1 MEEAQF
7 EALRQ
12 REFSRLDATGQVYL
26 DFTGAG
32 LYAESQVRA
41 HTEFL
46 CRGVFGNPHSRNPT
60 SLAAT
65 QLCEG
70 ARARVLEYFNA
81 DPELYEVVFTL
92 NASAAL
98 KLVGE
103 AFPWEP
109 GGRFLLTADNHNS
122 VNGLREFATAHGAD
136 VRYVPMGPE
145 LRLRNVEEH
154 LAGADRTKHNLFA
167 FPAQSNFSGVKH
179 PLEIIETA
187 HAHGYH
193 VALDA
198 AAFVPTNRLDLR
210 ECAPDFVCVSFYKM
224 FGFPTGVGVLLARR
238 NALGELHRPWFSGG
252 TVRFVSAQNQVH
264 MQHVTGRAFEDGTL
278 NYLGIA
284 AVPAGLDF
292 MDEIGI
298 GRINAHVMRLT
309 ATMLDELK
317 ALRHSTGAP
326 MVRIYGPEGME
337 MRGGT
342 VAFNLLDPQ
351 GELVDFRMVEQRAN
365 DAGISRAD
373 RVLLQ
378 PRRGGVRVRVRGRGR
393 VPLHQD
399 AHAGD
404 VQHPGVQRLHE
415 RPRGGRHPRV
425 GGDRLRAGGRRA
437 AGGRAVHVPRR
448 RLHRVR
454 RAPSRAR
461 HGGLT
466 FARSFEGLR
475 RGSDYSGP
483 PPESGGGL
491 LACALRRVP
500 SPPVAARREALSPAG
515 LFARSSQRPAT
526 PPPTSGEGWS
536 KTKLRRTGSL
546 PFAREV
552 LPLSARNERGGG
564 RGEGRSA
571 GATTPPKTTR
581 SGSPQQKRAGLAS
594 RGRLSFRHPSTA
606 PGLTHSRGGAPDRA
620 AAGRGGWDRRS
631 DPGDRGSLGRA
642 PPPPWGTSAT
652 PPPSRSA
659 PPPRS
664 AATAG

>member
-65 QLCEG
+65 QLCEA

-81 DPELYEVVFTL
+81 DPDLYEVVFTL

-198 AAFVPTNRLDLR
+198 AAFVPTNRLDLS
-210 ECAPDFVCVSFYKM
+210 EHAPDFVCVSFYKM

-317 ALRHSTGAP
+317 ALRHGNGAP

-342 VAFNLLDPQ
+342 VAFNLLDPE

-365 DAGISRAD
+365 DAGIS
-373 RVLLQ
+373 V
-378 PRRGGVRVRVRGRGR
+378 
-393 VPLHQD
+393 
-399 AHAGD
+399 
-404 VQHPGVQRLHE
+404 
-415 RPRGGRHPRV
+415 
-425 GGDRLRAGGRRA
+425 
-437 AGGRAVHVPRR
+437 
-448 RLHRVR
+448 
-454 RAPSRAR
+454 
-461 HGGLT
+461 
-466 FARSFEGLR
+466 
-475 RGSDYSGP
+475 
-483 PPESGGGL
+483 
-491 LACALRRVP
+491 
-500 SPPVAARREALSPAG
+500 
-515 LFARSSQRPAT
+515 
-526 PPPTSGEGWS
+526 
-536 KTKLRRTGSL
+536 RTGFFCN
-546 PFAREV
+546 PGAAEFAFEYVDEDAFRCIKTLTPETFNIQVFSDCMSDHAVGAIRASVGIASVQADVARLVEV
-552 LPLSARNERGGG
+552 LCTFRDDGCAASAEPLPML
-564 RGEGRSA
+564 
-571 GATTPPKTTR
+571 ATV
-581 SGSPQQKRAGLAS
+581 
-594 RGRLSFRHPSTA
+594 
-606 PGLTHSRGGAPDRA
+606 D
-620 AAGRGGWDRRS
+620 
-631 DPGDRGSLGRA
+631 
-642 PPPPWGTSAT
+642 
-652 PPPSRSA
+652 
-659 PPPRS
+659 
-664 AATAG
+664 